1 MQTLRSSLTMC
12 QRWWLLGGLG
22 LLVGLGVLLALRTCQ
37 AQPVSPARSSAPVS
51 LPTLTW
57 TYAPAAPE
65 QFVVRRSIDG
75 GTWQDVAVL
84 LGASG
89 TGLTWQDTTLSAPAE
104 PVVAQYVVYAV
115 TAGAWSETSNRAIAT
130 LGGLPRRPVETVTVV
145 RADSSETQ
153 AGKHQARLAGDGAPA
168 TMWHTKW
175 SGTPAP
181 LPHWIVLDLGAAV
194 AVDGLAYLPRQ
205 DGSAQ
210 GRIGQYEIAVSQDNA
225 AWSEPVAVGTW
236 LWYEKPLEQYVRW
249 PAVAARYVR
258 LKSLTEA
265 SGGPW
270 SAAAEVGLYAALPV
284 PAPIALGACVLEQP
298 SATTTRITCQQP

>member
-1 MQTLRSSLTMC
+1 MQTSTLFLDYSS
-12 QRWWLLGGLG
+12 RWWPWRPG
-22 LLVGLGVLLALRTCQ
+22 LLVGSRRAARPLRTCQ
-37 AQPVSPARSSAPVS
+37 AQPASPARSSAPV
-51 LPTLTW
+51 PACRATLTW

-65 QFVVRRSIDG
+65 QFVVRRSLDG

-84 LGASG
+84 PGASG
-89 TGLTWQDTTLSAPAE
+89 TGLTWQDTTLPAPAE

-181 LPHWIVLDLGAAV
+181 LPHWIVLDLGAPCPWMASRTCLGRTAV
-194 AVDGLAYLPRQ
+194 RKGAL
-205 DGSAQ
+205 
-210 GRIGQYEIAVSQDNA
+210 VS
-225 AWSEPVAVGTW
+225 T
-236 LWYEKPLEQYVRW
+236 RW
-249 PAVAARYVR
+249 RYR
-258 LKSLTEA
+258 
-265 SGGPW
+265 
-270 SAAAEVGLYAALPV
+270 
-284 PAPIALGACVLEQP
+284 
-298 SATTTRITCQQP
+298 RITRPGRSR